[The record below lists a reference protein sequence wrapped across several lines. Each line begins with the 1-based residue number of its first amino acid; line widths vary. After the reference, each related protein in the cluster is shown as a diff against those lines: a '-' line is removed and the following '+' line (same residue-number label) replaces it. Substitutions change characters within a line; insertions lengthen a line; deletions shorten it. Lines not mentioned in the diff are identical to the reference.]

1 MEKQNYFTLD
11 EAKQKIPWLEIQ
23 LQEIVSLSKHIE
35 HLELDLD
42 NIFRKVSSNGHGS
55 TDQDMADKRKETDDA
70 VNRVSKLAQE
80 INDLGIIVRDA
91 ERGLVDF
98 PAFLEGRE
106 VYLCWILGESTIGFW
121 HEIDTGFSGRQP
133 LA

>member
-1 MEKQNYFTLD
+1 MEKQNFFTLD
-11 EAKQKIPWLEIQ
+11 EAKQKIPWLEIH

-35 HLELDLD
+35 RLKLEMDK
-42 NIFRKVSSNGHGS
+42 IFRKISSNGHGS
-55 TDQDMADKRKETDDA
+55 TDQDMAGKRKETDDA
-70 VNRVSKLAQE
+70 VNRVSKLVQG
-80 INDLGIIVRDA
+80 INDLGIIVRDT

-106 VYLCWILGESTIGFW
+106 VCLCWILGESTIQFW

>member
-1 MEKQNYFTLD
+1 LEKQNFFTLD
-11 EAKQKIPWLEIQ
+11 EAKQKIPWLEIH

-35 HLELDLD
+35 RLKLEMDK
-42 NIFRKVSSNGHGS
+42 IFRKISSNGHGS
-55 TDQDMADKRKETDDA
+55 TDQDMAGKRKETDDA
-70 VNRVSKLAQE
+70 VNRVSKLVQG
-80 INDLGIIVRDA
+80 INDLGIIVRDT

-106 VYLCWILGESTIGFW
+106 VCLCWILGESTIQFW

>member
-1 MEKQNYFTLD
+1 LEKQNFFTLD
-11 EAKQKIPWLEIQ
+11 EAKQKIPWLEIH

-35 HLELDLD
+35 RLKLEMDK
-42 NIFRKVSSNGHGS
+42 IFRKISSNGHGS
-55 TDQDMADKRKETDDA
+55 TDQDMAGKRKETDDA
-70 VNRVSKLAQE
+70 VNRVSKLVQG
-80 INDLGIIVRDA
+80 INDLGIIVRDT

-106 VYLCWILGESTIGFW
+106 VCLCWILGESTIQFW
-121 HEIDTGFSGRQP
+121 HEIDTGVSGRQP